1 MNGYI
6 HGHVFLRGGRDHII
20 RDHIRVLVLTVLNVT
35 PLHVDLID
43 ILDLIDTGQPGRGG
57 RGGRGGEGGE
67 EGREEGHGLVITH
80 THTHTRVAP
89 PIQHARFVHPVVISV
104 IGHRSL
110 HPRRRT
116 FSRRHHITTIS
127 PPHHQHIITRLPLL
141 PLPRTSIGLNI

>member
-80 THTHTRVAP
+80 THTHTHVLHHRYNTHDSS
-89 PIQHARFVHPVVISV
+89 ILWSYRSSV
-104 IGHRSL
+104 IGHSTPVVVPF
-110 HPRRRT
+110 HV
-116 FSRRHHITTIS
+116 ITTS
-127 PPHHQHIITRLPLL
+127 PPYHHHIITRLPLL
-141 PLPRTSIGLNI
+141 PLPRTSTGLNI